1 MKITEKA
8 QEILQRLL
16 DAFEKGTI
24 PDALARTVIPA
35 LDIPCSQW
43 SLNNRLLAFFADT
56 QDARGMRQWNEV
68 GRHVLP
74 GRKAFYILAP
84 LRVKKKR
91 KKECRESRRG
101 QRKEAGRNRE
111 HRPGNHPGISRKA
124 SGRIPRCPGLPR
136 GGYRWRPSG
145 LSAH

>member
-8 QEILQRLL
+8 QGILQRLL

-56 QDARGMRQWNEV
+56 QDARGMWIDGFKRGLTGGGDEKFV
-68 GRHVLP
+68 GFDDFDV
-74 GRKAFYILAP
+74 G
-84 LRVKKKR
+84 
-91 KKECRESRRG
+91 
-101 QRKEAGRNRE
+101 
-111 HRPGNHPGISRKA
+111 
-124 SGRIPRCPGLPR
+124 
-136 GGYRWRPSG
+136 
-145 LSAH
+145 